1 MSIAGLALA
10 MALVAQT
17 TPLQVYYQ
25 PRVTFRTDYGS
36 ITISLDATHA
46 PVTTCNFL
54 RYVQHGRFS
63 RGSFFRTVVRESND
77 DPNAI
82 NVIQAATRHGSND
95 PGLGPIPLE
104 RTRDTGLSHLAGTI
118 SMARDGPDTATS
130 SFFIVVEDSPSLDF
144 GGTRNPDGQ
153 GFAAFGKVVAGMEA
167 VHGIHRAAAT
177 AEALDDTVL
186 FSQVYAT
193 GDYRPWCEA
202 DATGFISGP
211 SRPALK

>member
-10 MALVAQT
+10 MAFVAQT
-17 TPLQVYYQ
+17 TPMQVYYH
-25 PRVTFRTDYGS
+25 PRVTFRTEYGS

-46 PVTTCNFL
+46 PITTCNFL
-54 RYVQHGRFS
+54 RYVQQGRFS
-63 RGSFFRTVVRESND
+63 RGSFFRTVVSD
-77 DPNAI
+77 SDVGSGTI
-82 NVIQAATRHGSND
+82 NVIEAATRQGSND

-118 SMARDGPDTATS
+118 SMAREGPNTATS

-144 GGTRNPDGQ
+144 GGTNNPDGQ
-153 GFAAFGKVVAGMEA
+153 GFAAFGQVVAGMET
-167 VHGIHRAAAT
+167 VHGIHRADAT
-177 AEALDDTVL
+177 AEALDDPVL

-193 GDYRPWCEA
+193 GDYTPWCEA

-211 SRPALK
+211 SRVARQ